1 MEAQAQRLGAHI
13 SCSVCLHEGTPTRAQ
28 VFVVV
33 GREYGD
39 PAVMGFCDEH
49 APSPADAFS
58 APAIRAA
65 QAKSAPYPQAT
76 PGKVLRLPR
85 RA

>member
-1 MEAQAQRLGAHI
+1 METQARHFGAHI
-13 SCSVCLHEGTPTRAQ
+13 TCSVCLHERTPTPAR

-39 PAVMGFCDEH
+39 PAVMGFCHEH
-49 APSPADAFS
+49 APNLAGAVS
-58 APAIRAA
+58 APAGRAA
-65 QAKSAPYPQAT
+65 QAEFAPYPRTT